1 MEYEAPLE
9 REELEKLALEKVCA
23 CDYYDLCDNME
34 STSDEEL
41 QQIIDN
47 ADKGCDTC
55 KA

>member
-9 REELEKLALEKVCA
+9 REELEKLALEEVCA

-41 QQIIDN
+41 RQIIDN
-47 ADKGCDTC
+47 AEKECDTC